1 MGSGD
6 GGDVE
11 WFSGGRIAHEEIERL
26 AVLMYKEI
34 SLRLRHVDLRSVV
47 GHRITAMYGPPMANP
62 DLMLVSFQ
70 GGSGDK
76 SPSKP
81 TWPERFRY
89 LDSKFDFGRAL
100 RSQFREAGLYE
111 TLEKRTVAMAAC
123 FPEAPA
129 SESNRWMAKRG
140 PRAEWREFSSNW
152 VRRMV
157 AAMHPRAV
165 LLFGKKASKAVG
177 LDDGWSDETFDSRG
191 WRAFGRAELEGC
203 PTVYCQHLS
212 QGWSRQSVQTSLREV
227 GRIIGAP
234 DHDLGMP

>member
-1 MGSGD
+1 
-6 GGDVE
+6 
-11 WFSGGRIAHEEIERL
+11 
-26 AVLMYKEI
+26 
-34 SLRLRHVDLRSVV
+34 
-47 GHRITAMYGPPMANP
+47 MYGPPMANP

-70 GGSGDK
+70 GGGGDN
-76 SPSKP
+76 SPSEP
-81 TWPERFRY
+81 TWPVRFRY
-89 LDSKFDFGRAL
+89 LDSEFDFGRAL

-123 FPEAPA
+123 FPEAPV

-157 AAMHPRAV
+157 AAMRPRAV

-177 LDDGWSDETFDSRG
+177 LDDRWSDETFDSRR
-191 WRAFGRAELEGC
+191 WREFGRAELEGC
-203 PTVYCQHLS
+203 PAVYCQHLS
-212 QGWSRQSVQTSLREV
+212 QGWQRRSVQTSLGEV

-234 DHDLGMP
+234 DRDLGMP